1 MAEAL
6 LSVEHLRV
14 AFGSAQVAVDDVSF
28 SLAPGETLGIV
39 GESGSGKSL
48 TALSILGLASGQVS
62 GRIVYG
68 GRDLLGLSDSALNMV
83 RGRELAMIF
92 QEPMTA
98 LNPVFTIGRQIAETL
113 QVHRGL
119 SPAQALARSADLLQ
133 QVGIADP
140 HARLARYP
148 HELSGGMRQRV
159 MIAMALSCG
168 PKLLIADEPTTALD
182 VTIQAQILA
191 LLRELQAGLGMALVL
206 ITHDLGVVAQTVDR
220 VLVMYGGR
228 IVEEGPV
235 EAVFHAPAHPYTKRL
250 LESIPSLTQQ
260 RKRLA
265 VIPGSVPPLGDMPQ
279 GCRFHPRCPQA
290 GDDCRSAVPAT
301 RELGQGHRVACLR
314 ISPQHLTPT

>member
-68 GRDLLGLSDSALNMV
+68 GRDLLGLSDSALNRV

-119 SPAQALARSADLLQ
+119 SPAQALARSADLLH

-148 HELSGGMRQRV
+148 HELSGGMCQRAA
-159 MIAMALSCG
+159 IA
-168 PKLLIADEPTTALD
+168 
-182 VTIQAQILA
+182 VTHA
-191 LLRELQAGLGMALVL
+191 AG
-206 ITHDLGVVAQTVDR
+206 
-220 VLVMYGGR
+220 
-228 IVEEGPV
+228 
-235 EAVFHAPAHPYTKRL
+235 
-250 LESIPSLTQQ
+250 
-260 RKRLA
+260 
-265 VIPGSVPPLGDMPQ
+265 
-279 GCRFHPRCPQA
+279 
-290 GDDCRSAVPAT
+290 
-301 RELGQGHRVACLR
+301 ACLTSGWR
-314 ISPQHLTPT
+314 AWRHWTSP